1 MFMYSTTTK
10 RIDVLRDN
18 GEFSGYYAELS
29 VKTNRNTLKKYLLLD
44 SKQIGGIDYITMEL
58 NEENYEMMDRWFN
71 EYADEYRGYFEMDGN
86 ICRKMMF
93 SNGIERIKRE
103 VKGDD
108 GKIHIEVVDMIKA

>member
-29 VKTNRNTLKKYLLLD
+29 VKTNRNTLEKYLLLD
-44 SKQIGGIDYITMEL
+44 AKEIGGIDYITMEL
-58 NEENYEMMDRWFN
+58 NEENYEMMEIWFN
-71 EYADEYRGYFEMDGN
+71 EYVENFKSYFEMDGN

-93 SNGIERIKRE
+93 LDGIERIKRE

-108 GKIHIEVVDMIKA
+108 GKIHIEVINIVNA